1 MKDFKNKKVLIT
13 GGTKGLGLICVKNF
27 LNKKAKVFAV
37 GRDEKYIKKIS
48 NKNLK
53 FFKSNLLDQLEKK
66 KFFNDIKKINN
77 IDIIIHCMGGG
88 LGLKENLIKLEDF
101 TKLFYVNLGI
111 ASEINLKIFNKLNRK
126 QSYILHIGSTA
137 SSEAIGSVGYNSIKA
152 AIVAYV
158 KTLASRLLKKNVF
171 VSSIL
176 PGAFIAPGNAFERLK
191 KKNLKIFNNFKDNRL
206 PRKKIAKAEE
216 FLPIINLLC
225 SKDGEMLAGSSITVD
240 ACETK
245 SYKF

>member
-1 MKDFKNKKVLIT
+1 MNNFNNKKILIT
-13 GGTKGLGLICVKNF
+13 GATKGLGLICVKHF
-27 LNKKAKVFAV
+27 LNKNAKIIAV
-37 GRDEKYIKKIS
+37 GRDDKYIKSIK
-48 NKNLK
+48 NNNLK
-53 FFKSNLLDQLEKK
+53 FLKFDLLNELEKK
-66 KFFNDIKKINN
+66 NFYKQLISIKKI
-77 IDIIIHCMGGG
+77 DIVIHCMGGG
-88 LGLKENLIKLEDF
+88 LGLRDHLIKLENF
-101 TKLFYVNLGI
+101 TKLFYINLGI
-111 ASEINLKIFNKLNRK
+111 ASEINLKINHKLNK
-126 QSYILHIGSTA
+126 KHSYIVHVGSTA

-158 KTLASRLLKKNVF
+158 KTLASKLIKKKIF

-191 KKNLKIFNNFKDNRL
+191 KNNIKIFNEFKNNRL

-216 FLPIINLLC
+216 FLPIIEILC
-225 SKDGEMLAGSSITVD
+225 SKKGEMLAGSSITID